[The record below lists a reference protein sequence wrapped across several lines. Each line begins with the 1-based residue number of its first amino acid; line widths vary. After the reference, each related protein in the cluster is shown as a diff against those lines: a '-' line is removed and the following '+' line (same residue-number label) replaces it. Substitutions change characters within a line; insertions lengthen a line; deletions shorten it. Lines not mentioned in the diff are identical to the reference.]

1 MGGAMALKHW
11 LVTLLLALVAAVAA
25 HAQGGGEQD
34 FASRFMSLYGKGRAV
49 ECTTVSPLMLER
61 MMQLP
66 DVEGDSHTREVLKQ
80 LKSIRL
86 VSSTAEHDVTHLYA
100 NARRLAERNALRYK
114 LYAERAGK
122 RLYVRRRGSIL
133 LVPCLVHPR
142 YVALG
147 IEWFV
152 LHARVE
158 GAEQQRRLHEQY
170 YAFHQSVKIV
180 CV

>member
-11 LVTLLLALVAAVAA
+11 FVTLLLALVAAVAA
-25 HAQGGGEQD
+25 RAQGGGEQD

-100 NARRLAERNALRYK
+100 NAR
-114 LYAERAGK
+114 AGK
-122 RLYVRRRGSIL
+122 RLYVRRRGKYI
-133 LVPCLVHPR
+133 V
-142 YVALG
+142 
-147 IEWFV
+147 EMV
-152 LHARVE
+152 LMMRHSGRFDLINLT
-158 GAEQQRRLHEQY
+158 GNMTDDFLDTLMRR
-170 YAFHQSVKIV
+170 
-180 CV
+180 

>member
-1 MGGAMALKHW
+1 MHGAMALKHW
-11 LVTLLLALVAAVAA
+11 FMTLLLALVAAVAA
-25 HAQGGGEQD
+25 RAQQGGGGEQD

-100 NARRLAERNALRYK
+100 NARRLAERNAKRYK

-122 RLYVRRRGSIL
+122 RLYVRRRGKYI
-133 LVPCLVHPR
+133 V
-142 YVALG
+142 
-147 IEWFV
+147 EMV
-152 LHARVE
+152 LMMTHAGRFDLINLT
-158 GAEQQRRLHEQY
+158 GNMTDDFLNTLMRR
-170 YAFHQSVKIV
+170 
-180 CV
+180 

>member
-11 LVTLLLALVAAVAA
+11 FVTLLLALVAAVAA

-86 VSSTAEHDVTHLYA
+86 VSSTAGHDVTHLYA
-100 NARRLAERNALRYK
+100 NARRLAERNALRFK

-122 RLYVRRRGSIL
+122 RLYVRRRGKYI
-133 LVPCLVHPR
+133 V
-142 YVALG
+142 
-147 IEWFV
+147 EMV
-152 LHARVE
+152 LMMRHSGRFDLINLT
-158 GAEQQRRLHEQY
+158 GNMTDDFLDTLMRR
-170 YAFHQSVKIV
+170 
-180 CV
+180 

>member
-11 LVTLLLALVAAVAA
+11 FVTLLLALVAAVVAR
-25 HAQGGGEQD
+25 AQGGGEQD

-86 VSSTAEHDVTHLYA
+86 VSSTAGHDVTHLYA
-100 NARRLAERNALRYK
+100 NARWLAERNALRYK

-122 RLYVRRRGSIL
+122 RLYVRRRGKYI
-133 LVPCLVHPR
+133 V
-142 YVALG
+142 
-147 IEWFV
+147 EMV
-152 LHARVE
+152 LMMRHSGRFDLINLT
-158 GAEQQRRLHEQY
+158 GNMTNDFLDTLMRR
-170 YAFHQSVKIV
+170 
-180 CV
+180 

>member
-11 LVTLLLALVAAVAA
+11 FVTLLLALVAAVAA
-25 HAQGGGEQD
+25 RAQGGGEQD

-86 VSSTAEHDVTHLYA
+86 VSSTAGHDVTHLMLTRAGWPNVMPCATSCTPNGLA
-100 NARRLAERNALRYK
+100 NACMCV
-114 LYAERAGK
+114 AGA
-122 RLYVRRRGSIL
+122 SIL
-133 LVPCLVHPR
+133 WRWC
-142 YVALG
+142 
-147 IEWFV
+147 
-152 LHARVE
+152 
-158 GAEQQRRLHEQY
+158 
-170 YAFHQSVKIV
+170 
-180 CV
+180 